1 MRFKALKNR
10 KIHRWLTLLFG
21 IQLIIWSISGAFM
34 VVLQLP
40 YIHGDHLVRQADQ
53 TISDFQLLDK
63 VPELTRALPN
73 VTEARLV
80 NRYINGSY
88 QHIFVVSEPTD
99 KRLINAH
106 DFSAIAIT
114 EEDIRELAV
123 RYYNAPTDNPQ
134 RAIKSIELLTDEAPS
149 ELNRAHLP
157 VWRVEFFDRRAST
170 FYLGKDTGDLLTKRH
185 NAWRIFDFMWMM
197 HIMDYDE
204 RSDITTPWL
213 KFFSIMTLLIA
224 LSGTALLAQKLLSRP
239 WRRIWGD

>member
-53 TISDFQLLDK
+53 RISNFELLDK
-63 VPELTRALPN
+63 IPELSRTLPQ

-80 NRYINGSY
+80 NRYINGAY
-88 QHIFVVSEPTD
+88 QHIFVVSESAG
-99 KRLINAH
+99 KRLVNPS
-106 DFSAIAIT
+106 DFTDISIS
-114 EEDIRELAV
+114 EDDIRELAI
-123 RYYNAPTDNPQ
+123 RSYNAPNGDS
-134 RAIKSIELLTDEAPS
+134 RSEIKSVELLTDQAPS
-149 ELNRAHLP
+149 ELSPTHLP
-157 VWRVEFFDRRAST
+157 AWRVEFSDRRATT
-170 FYLGKDTGDLLTKRH
+170 FYLAKDTGDLLTKRH
-185 NAWRIFDFMWMM
+185 NAWRVFDFMWMM
-197 HIMDYDE
+197 HIMDYE
-204 RSDITTPWL
+204 NRSDITTPWI

-224 LSGTALLAQKLLSRP
+224 LSGTALLTQKLLSRP